1 MSAAAL
7 ADDLGRIADA
17 LRRVTV
23 EIRTGGRGR
32 NLGAGVVWPERQG
45 QGQGRGRGR
54 GRVVVT
60 NAHVV
65 GTRSRCIVG
74 FAGGRTEE
82 GRVVRVDDRR
92 DLAVV
97 VVSGD
102 GLETAVVGD
111 PAQLRTGE
119 LVLALGHPFGVSHAL
134 ALGIVH
140 AADRRWIQA
149 DVRLAPG
156 FSGGPLADAAGR
168 VVGINAM
175 IAHGLGL
182 AVPAPAIERFVR
194 AAEPATEAA

>member
-1 MSAAAL
+1 
-7 ADDLGRIADA
+7 
-17 LRRVTV
+17 
-23 EIRTGGRGR
+23 
-32 NLGAGVVWPERQG
+32 
-45 QGQGRGRGR
+45 
-54 GRVVVT
+54 
-60 NAHVV
+60 
-65 GTRSRCIVG
+65 
-74 FAGGRTEE
+74 
-82 GRVVRVDDRR
+82 VVRADDRR

>member
-23 EIRTGGRGR
+23 EIRTSGRGR

-54 GRVVVT
+54 
-60 NAHVV
+60 
-65 GTRSRCIVG
+65 
-74 FAGGRTEE
+74 
-82 GRVVRVDDRR
+82 VRADDRR

-119 LVLALGHPFGVSHAL
+119 LVLALGHPFGVSRAL

>member
-23 EIRTGGRGR
+23 EIRTGGRER
-32 NLGAGVVWPERQG
+32 SLGAGVVWPERQ
-45 QGQGRGRGR
+45 GRGR

-82 GRVVRVDDRR
+82 GRVVRADDRR

-111 PAQLRTGE
+111 AAQLRTGE
-119 LVLALGHPFGVSHAL
+119 LVLALGHPFGVSRAL

>member
-7 ADDLGRIADA
+7 ADDLGHIADA

-32 NLGAGVVWPERQG
+32 GLGAGVVWPERQG
-45 QGQGRGRGR
+45 QGQGR

-82 GRVVRVDDRR
+82 GRVVRADDRR

-119 LVLALGHPFGVSHAL
+119 LVLALGHPFGVSRAL

-156 FSGGPLADAAGR
+156 FSGGPLADTAGR

>member
-23 EIRTGGRGR
+23 EIRTGRSGRS
-32 NLGAGVVWPERQG
+32 LGAGVAWPERQG
-45 QGQGRGRGR
+45 GGR

-65 GTRSRCIVG
+65 GARSRCMVG
-74 FAGGRTEE
+74 VAGGRTEG

-102 GLETAVVGD
+102 GLEAAVVGD
-111 PAQLRTGE
+111 PTQLRTGE
-119 LVLALGHPFGVSHAL
+119 LVLALGHPFGVSRAL

-168 VVGINAM
+168 VLGINAM

-182 AVPAPAIERFVR
+182 AVPAAAIERFVR

>member
-1 MSAAAL
+1 MSAAGL
-7 ADDLGRIADA
+7 ADDLGRIADS
-17 LRRVTV
+17 LGRVTV
-23 EIRTGGRGR
+23 EIRTRGR
-32 NLGAGVVWPERQG
+32 SLGAGVVWPER
-45 QGQGRGRGR
+45 
-54 GRVVVT
+54 RVVVT

-65 GTRSRCIVG
+65 GARSRCLVG
-74 FAGGRTEE
+74 FADGRIED

-97 VVSGD
+97 VVSSD
-102 GLETAVVGD
+102 GLEAAVVGD
-111 PAQLRTGE
+111 PVQLRTGE
-119 LVLALGHPFGVSHAL
+119 LVLALGHPFGLSRAL

-182 AVPAPAIERFVR
+182 AVPATAIERFVR
-194 AAEPATEAA
+194 AAAPATEAA